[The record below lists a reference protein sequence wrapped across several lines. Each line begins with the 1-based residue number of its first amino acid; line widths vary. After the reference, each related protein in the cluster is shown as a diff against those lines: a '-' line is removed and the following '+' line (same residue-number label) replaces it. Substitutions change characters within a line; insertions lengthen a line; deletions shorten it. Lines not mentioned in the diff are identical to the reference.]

1 MNELENKMRERLSD
15 LIKRRD
21 FDVIRKAML
30 NKDLLVAFP
39 NVAQVGIALLID
51 HLEQAIQAVDS
62 IEESLDRSR

>member
-1 MNELENKMRERLSD
+1 MRERLSD